1 MKARGLFGGA
11 LGGYVLWRLFGPVTR
26 PRSHG
31 PQEHPL
37 PIPGRTVFVGNK
49 ELFVREAGLPD
60 APPLVLIH
68 GWVYESVTTFSALV
82 PLLIDRFRVI
92 MIDQR
97 NYGGSS
103 RLHEEYEIDTVADEI
118 AAVLDVLEVRQATVL
133 GYSMGGMV
141 VQALARRHPGH
152 VKRVVYGATAAKP
165 MRRAVLEA
173 AGMAVMRVLWKVGNM
188 ESARVSHFILRKV
201 GAYGPEHDRW
211 LWDVLLNRDP
221 ELNMRA
227 LRAIKRFDSRKWVG
241 QLTVPALVIIPSRD
255 QIIFPRIQYELAGL
269 VQQPQVLELLGAR
282 HEAIFTHAEEIADA
296 VVDFA
301 EKTQ

>member
-1 MKARGLFGGA
+1 MLGGV
-11 LGGYVLWRLFGPVTR
+11 LGGYVLWRLFGPVTK

-37 PIPGRTVFVGNK
+37 PVPGHTVFVGNK
-49 ELFVREAGLPD
+49 ELFVREAGLPG

-97 NYGGSS
+97 NYGGSGHI
-103 RLHEEYEIDTVADEI
+103 HEEYEIDTVADEI
-118 AAVLDVLEVRQATVL
+118 AGVLDSLEVGQATVL

-141 VQALARRHPGH
+141 AQALAKRHPRH
-152 VKRVVYGATAAKP
+152 VKRVIYGASAAKP
-165 MRRAVLEA
+165 MRMPVADA
-173 AGMAVMRVLWKVGNM
+173 IGMAALRILWKIGNL
-188 ESARVSHFILRKV
+188 EGARFSHFVLRKA

-211 LWDVLLNRDP
+211 LWDVMLNRDP

-241 QLTVPALVIIPSRD
+241 QLEMPALVIIPSRD
-255 QIIFPRIQYELAGL
+255 QIISPSNQYELAGL
-269 VQQPQVLELLGAR
+269 IKRPQVLELAGAR
-282 HEAIFTHAEEIADA
+282 HEAIFTHAGEIAAA
-296 VVDFA
+296 VVEFA